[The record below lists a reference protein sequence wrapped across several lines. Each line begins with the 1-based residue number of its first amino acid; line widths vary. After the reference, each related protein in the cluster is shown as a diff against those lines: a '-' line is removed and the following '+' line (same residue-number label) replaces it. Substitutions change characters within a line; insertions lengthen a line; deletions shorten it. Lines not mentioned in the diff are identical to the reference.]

1 MNKSMLKALFINAK
15 ATDAKYIG
23 VKIETEGSRCP
34 ECIINP
40 RENFDAKY
48 EYYMQAYDDDLRLIA
63 TKGEKDIRITGIAAG
78 GSFEDIE
85 YQIIAEKGQ
94 NWKEPISDAIE
105 RVYKKMIKETPP
117 QTDEE
122 RMNCEQMKETIKG
135 MFLNQTRTAV
145 EVRFIFENLEKYEE
159 LFEVCMNGDD
169 IQFRKGIIEL
179 QRMQNEYILQEEKKG
194 KEQLHE

>member
-23 VKIETEGSRCP
+23 VKIETDGSRCP

-145 EVRFIFENLEKYEE
+145 EARFIFENLEKYEE
-159 LFEVCMNGDD
+159 LFETCMNGDD

>member
-145 EVRFIFENLEKYEE
+145 EARFIFENLEKYEE

>member
-40 RENFDAKY
+40 RPNFDAKY

-145 EVRFIFENLEKYEE
+145 EARFIFENLEKYEE

-179 QRMQNEYILQEEKKG
+179 QRMQNEYILQEEKKE

>member
-23 VKIETEGSRCP
+23 VKIETEGSKCP

-63 TKGEKDIRITGIAAG
+63 AKGEKDIRITGIAAG

-145 EVRFIFENLEKYEE
+145 EARFIFENLEKYEE
-159 LFEVCMNGDD
+159 LFETCMNGDD

>member
-48 EYYMQAYDDDLRLIA
+48 EHYMQAYDDDLRLIA

-145 EVRFIFENLEKYEE
+145 EARFIFENLEKYEE

>member
-85 YQIIAEKGQ
+85 YQIITEKGQ

-145 EVRFIFENLEKYEE
+145 EARFIFENLEKYEE